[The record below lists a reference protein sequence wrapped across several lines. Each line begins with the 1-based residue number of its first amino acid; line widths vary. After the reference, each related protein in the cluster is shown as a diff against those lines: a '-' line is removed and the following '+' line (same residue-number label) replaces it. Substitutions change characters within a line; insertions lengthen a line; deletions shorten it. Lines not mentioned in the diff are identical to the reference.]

1 MVKGPVKANDI
12 QVQIILSNISV
23 LEDAVNQW
31 LSNAPGDIMV
41 HDIVYQYFGG
51 ASSDAGKASVLIVF
65 GKKGKQK

>member
-12 QVQIILSNISV
+12 EVRVIVGNISV

-41 HDIVYQYFGG
+41 HDIIYQHAG
-51 ASSDAGKASVLIVF
+51 ASSDSGKASVIIVF
-65 GKKGKQK
+65 GKKK

>member
-12 QVQIILSNISV
+12 EVRVIVGNISV

-41 HDIVYQYFGG
+41 HDIIYQNIPG
-51 ASSDAGKASVLIVF
+51 ASGDSGKASVIIVF
-65 GKKGKQK
+65 GKK

>member
-12 QVQIILSNISV
+12 EVRVIVGNISV

-41 HDIVYQYFGG
+41 HDIVCQHIGG
-51 ASSDAGKASVLIVF
+51 ASGDSGKASVLIVF
-65 GKKGKQK
+65 GKKK